1 MRKKCLK
8 LPVDKAVLIRDI
20 NAATVRRT
28 VSKYPV
34 PHERHRMGENSGMNP
49 VAAPRV
55 SRLSLYL
62 KLIRFDRPIG
72 TLLLLWPTLWG
83 LWIAANGRP
92 DLTILL
98 VFAGGTLL
106 MRSAGCAINDYADRS
121 FDPHV
126 ARTAERPLA
135 AQLISSKEALM
146 VAAVLAFAAFMLVVV
161 FLNRLT
167 LFLSIAA
174 ALLAATYPF
183 TKRFFAM
190 PQAYLG
196 VAFGFG
202 IPMGFAA
209 VTGDVPALAWW
220 LLAANALWT
229 IAYDTEY
236 AMVDREDD
244 LKLGLKTSAILFGRF
259 DVAAVMLCYLLSLVI
274 LVGTGKVVGLG
285 WPYWIGLT
293 VAAAIT
299 LYHYALIRSRNRDQ
313 CFRAFLHNNWYG
325 AAVFAGIAAHYA
337 LA

>member
-1 MRKKCLK
+1 
-8 LPVDKAVLIRDI
+8 
-20 NAATVRRT
+20 
-28 VSKYPV
+28 
-34 PHERHRMGENSGMNP
+34 MGENSRMNQID
-49 VAAPRV
+49 APRV

-83 LWIAANGRP
+83 LWIAASGIP
-92 DLTILL
+92 DVTILL
-98 VFAGGTLL
+98 VFVGGTFL
-106 MRSAGCAINDYADRS
+106 MRSAGCAINDYADRH
-121 FDPHV
+121 FDQHV

-146 VAAVLAFAAFMLVVV
+146 VAALLAFASLLLVVI
-161 FLNRLT
+161 FLNTLT
-167 LFLSIAA
+167 LYLSIVA

-183 TKRFFAM
+183 TKRFFVL

-202 IPMGFAA
+202 IPIAFAA
-209 VTGDVPALAWW
+209 VTGTVPALAWW

-244 LKLGLKTSAILFGRF
+244 LKLGLNTSAILFGRF

-285 WPYWIGLT
+285 WPYWVGLT

-299 LYHYALIRSRNRDQ
+299 LYHYALIRSRNREQ

-325 AAVFAGIAAHYA
+325 AVVFAGIAAHYA
-337 LA
+337 VA